1 MSGHKASII
10 ATVAMGLIGV
20 IVALYIHYD
29 TPELDISGTVTEKQ
43 VEENGQKLSP
53 TINIKELFITPV
65 DTKIPSTFFAEI
77 TNTGST
83 AAQNFEIL
91 IDFGESTVEKC
102 EFTPNSVVKVK
113 DTEELSARILQISNL
128 NEDTSLYLVCST
140 NLPYFKKLWV
150 GGGNIGFEKSID
162 YDAYKEMRAGEKVS
176 FYTGLWRFILVGFCA
191 LFFFKLVGILFD

>member
-43 VEENGQKLSP
+43 IEENEQKLSP

-83 AAQNFEIL
+83 AAQSLKFCDQN
-91 IDFGESTVEKC
+91 
-102 EFTPNSVVKVK
+102 
-113 DTEELSARILQISNL
+113 LSQKRLKSNHL
-128 NEDTSLYLVCST
+128 DLVRCQ
-140 NLPYFKKLWV
+140 V
-150 GGGNIGFEKSID
+150 
-162 YDAYKEMRAGEKVS
+162 
-176 FYTGLWRFILVGFCA
+176 
-191 LFFFKLVGILFD
+191 